1 MNSHIEFKQI
11 PFVRILIPYILG
23 ILAASIFYPDF
34 FYLLLIG
41 IVFIVTI
48 LFIGFFTLNREY
60 QRIGK
65 VTILYGGFFLC
76 GLFSFSLA
84 NSMHKFPDHTIFID
98 GIVKNSPEVTSRYMQ
113 VDCRIQN
120 YSFQDKKVSVNENI
134 RVFIFRD
141 PAMKIPEIGD
151 SVCLISKLY
160 RLKNRGNPKEFDYK
174 NYMRNEK
181 IFYVC
186 YVSVNKIRF
195 GANTG
200 KYKLRR
206 FASSI
211 QKRSIKR
218 FTDYGIKDEELAVI
232 SALVAGNREF
242 LDEEIKNKFAIAGV
256 MHVLAVSG
264 LHVGILY
271 MFLSL
276 ILCRRNQTLFIRVL
290 RLILILFT
298 IWFFALITGLSCS
311 VVRASLMFTLF
322 LLGRNL
328 NRQTNVYNLLAAS
341 AMIALVIHPMD
352 LFKVGFQFSYLAVL
366 GIVFLQPRLFEMI
379 NFTYKIPDRIWQLI
393 TVSIAA
399 QVSVFPLSLYYF
411 HQFPVYFWLAN
422 IFVIPLVWMI
432 MITAMIFFL
441 FLAID
446 PMAETIS
453 LGLDKLLKILN
464 AFIECIEKLPLAV
477 IPDIRFESIHLIM
490 TYVFIVAILIA
501 IVKYRKVYVAY
512 IAGIWFAWIILQDIV
527 TYKYFDQKK
536 EILVYNY
543 GKNTVLSCING
554 HNHVLFLNEIEH
566 EYTEKIMH
574 WNRNFQVS
582 RQVLK
587 TTENIDPDNVP
598 LYSGLTGEHLEISHT
613 NSGINIRFFKKR
625 ITLIKDNGK
634 GVTDRSIVINDSDWL
649 VLGGNSVCPEQ
660 LEFAS
665 HLPQKIIIGNKISH
679 NLCFAWNKFAS
690 EKGIEFIDVTVDGA
704 FHEIWE

>member
-1 MNSHIEFKQI
+1 MNSHIDFKQI

-23 ILAASIFYPDF
+23 ILAASIFRPDF
-34 FYLLLIG
+34 FCLLLIG
-41 IVFIVTI
+41 IAFIVTI

-60 QRIGK
+60 HRIRK

-84 NSMHKFPDHTIFID
+84 NSMHKFPDHAIFID
-98 GIVKNSPEVTSRYMQ
+98 GIVKNSPEVTDRYIQ
-113 VDCRIQN
+113 VDCHIQN

-141 PAMKIPEIGD
+141 STMKIPEIGD
-151 SVCLISKLY
+151 SVCLISKLH

-174 NYMRNEK
+174 NYMGNEK
-181 IFYVC
+181 IFYAC

-206 FASSI
+206 LASFI
-211 QKRSIKR
+211 QKKIIKS
-218 FTDYGIKDEELAVI
+218 FIDYGIENDELAVI

-242 LDEEIKNKFAIAGV
+242 LDEEMKNKFAIAGV

-276 ILCRRNQTLFIRVL
+276 ILWRRNQTLFIRVL
-290 RLILILFT
+290 RLVLILFS

-328 NRQTNVYNLLAAS
+328 SRQTNAYNLLAAS
-341 AMIALVIHPMD
+341 AMIALVIHPME

-366 GIVFLQPRLFEMI
+366 GIVFLQPRLFDMI
-379 NFTYKIPDRIWQLI
+379 NFTYEIPDRIWQLT

-411 HQFPVYFWLAN
+411 HQFPVYFWLTN
-422 IFVIPLVWMI
+422 IFVVPLVWMI
-432 MITAMIFFL
+432 MITAMLFFL

-446 PMAETIS
+446 PMAKIIS
-453 LGLDKLLKILN
+453 VGLDKFLKILN
-464 AFIECIEKLPLAV
+464 AFIEGIEKLPLAV

-501 IVKYRKVYVAY
+501 IVKYGKVHIAY
-512 IAGIWFAWIILQDIV
+512 IAGIWIAWIILQNIV

-543 GKNTVLSCING
+543 GKNTVLSCIDG
-554 HNHVLFLNEIEH
+554 HNHVLFFNEIEH
-566 EYTEKIMH
+566 EYIEKIVH
-574 WNRNFQVS
+574 WNLNFQVS

-587 TTENIDPDNVP
+587 TTENINLDNIP
-598 LYSGLTGEHLEISHT
+598 LYSGLTGEHLKISHT
-613 NSGINIRFFKKR
+613 NSGIDIQFFKKR
-625 ITLIKDNGK
+625 VTLIEDNGK
-634 GVTDRSIVINDSDWL
+634 GVTDRTIVINDSDWL
-649 VLGGNSVCPEQ
+649 VLGENSVYPEQ

-665 HLPQKIIIGNKISH
+665 HLPQKIIISNKISH
-679 NLCFAWNKFAS
+679 NLCFAWNRFAN

-704 FHEIWE
+704 FHELWE